1 MPDIR
6 LENLI
11 PNEQRTPEERRK
23 NARKAGVASGKA
35 RREKK
40 RMSQIYADFL
50 TSKHKITIDDID
62 KELEGVALLTE
73 VMKKVLSRGD
83 SASVSLLK
91 EIREATEGS
100 KVALSGSMD
109 IVKRD
114 YSKLTDAQL
123 EELEKLTKKIDV
135 TDPDS

>member
-23 NARKAGVASGKA
+23 NARKAGIASGEA

-50 TSKHKITIDDID
+50 ASKHKITIDDTE

-91 EIREATEGS
+91 ELREATEGS
-100 KVALSGSMD
+100 KLQLTGDEGGPVKFE
-109 IVKRD
+109 IVDPK
-114 YSKLTDAQL
+114 KTDAD
-123 EELEKLTKKIDV
+123 TPRD
-135 TDPDS
+135 